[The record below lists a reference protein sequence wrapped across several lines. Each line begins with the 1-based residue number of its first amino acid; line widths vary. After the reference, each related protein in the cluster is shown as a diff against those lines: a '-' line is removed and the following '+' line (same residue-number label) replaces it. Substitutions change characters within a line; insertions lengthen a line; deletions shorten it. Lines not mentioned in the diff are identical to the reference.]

1 MTTFNYKSKRIGN
14 VSIKSDTCITSIHT
28 NRLTFKSLN
37 QDSRATLVHNYSKLL
52 GDSEIVKLLNDGKT
66 WSLELVQTVIDL
78 KTSAWNNGDPFSLFS
93 IYEND
98 TNQFVG
104 SVSIKKELETYHTTG
119 AGHANVIEIG
129 FFIDKA
135 VWGKGYGTEIAI
147 AAKKYIKHAVGVIA
161 AEHGG
166 PLPKEIVATA
176 HPENIAS
183 CAILKKTLKHV
194 ESEPIKKYDGNPR
207 LFFFK
212 PLKPA
217 KISTM
222 ETVSLE
228 SVTL

>member
-1 MTTFNYKSKRIGN
+1 MTTYNYNSKKIGDL
-14 VSIKSDTCITSIHT
+14 SIKSDTYITSIHT

-37 QDSRATLVHNYSKLL
+37 QDSRADLVYSYAKLL

-66 WSLELVQTVIDL
+66 WSLEQVQTVIDQ

-98 TNQFVG
+98 TDQFIG
-104 SVSIKKELETYHTTG
+104 SVSIKNELETYHTTG

-135 VWGKGYGTEIAI
+135 FWGKGYGTEIAI

-161 AEHGG
+161 AEHGS

-176 HPENIAS
+176 HPDNIAS
-183 CAILKKTLKHV
+183 RAILQRTLKNI
-194 ESEPIKKYDGNPR
+194 EYEPIVKYDGNPR

-212 PLKPA
+212 QLKPA
-217 KISTM
+217 IISTM